1 MPPARKNVISQ
12 LISNATELSA
22 LGILVERFR
31 KLLRHLC
38 HFAAFLGT
46 CAASLGTGGHLLV
59 VSDFLAGG
67 GTVVTA
73 LGTTFA
79 GMSRHRTLSC
89 AERRAHFAAVST
101 IHTEMHA
108 CGMFFLP
115 VGHECCA
122 VMEARIAGHLAF

>member
-1 MPPARKNVISQ
+1 MQ
-12 LISNATELSA
+12 
-22 LGILVERFR
+22 RFR

-46 CAASLGTGGHLLV
+46 CTASLCTSGHLLV

-73 LGTTFA
+73 LGTTFG

-89 AERRAHFAAVST
+89 AESRAHSAAVST
-101 IHTEMHA
+101 IHAAMHA
-108 CGMFFLP
+108 RGVFLLP
-115 VGHECCA
+115 VADERRA
-122 VMEARIAGHLAF
+122 VMEARIALNGTR